1 MQLAAS
7 TLGYLRGETFST
19 GFQPEFIPEPS
30 DGNYVSRVDILK
42 ELCAGKKI
50 IHVGCVDH
58 NPETVERKRAK
69 GTWLHQTLTDV
80 SARVLGVDI
89 EEKSIAYLQ
98 SIGVDNVMVADIT
111 NPPPEISSEQWDY
124 VVIPE
129 VIEHIGN
136 PVAFLKGVRAA
147 MSGKAGGLILTTP
160 NAFSQENFKFARGNK
175 ENINSDHRFWFT
187 PYTLSKIVMDAG
199 YTIGRIHM
207 CKGGTVNPQSLR
219 NLYLKMKPMLRN
231 NIVMTATF

>member
-1 MQLAAS
+1 MQLAVS

-19 GFQPEFIPEPS
+19 GFQPEFITEAS
-30 DGNYVSRVDILK
+30 DANYVSRVDILRD
-42 ELCAGKKI
+42 LCAGKKI

-69 GTWLHQTLTDV
+69 GTWLHQILTDV
-80 SARVLGVDI
+80 SETCLGVDI
-89 EEKSIAYLQ
+89 EERSIAYLK
-98 SIGVDNVMVADIT
+98 SIGVDNAIVADIT
-111 NPPPEISSEQWDY
+111 NPPPEIANAQWDY

-136 PVAFLKGVRAA
+136 PVAFLAGVRAA
-147 MSGKAGGLILTTP
+147 MKDKAGGVILTTP
-160 NAFSQENFKFARGNK
+160 NAFAQENFNYARGNK
-175 ENINSDHRFWFT
+175 EHINSDHRFWFT
-187 PYTLSKIVMDAG
+187 PYTLAKIMMDAG
-199 YTIGRIHM
+199 YTIQRFHM

-219 NLYLKMKPMLRN
+219 NLYFRAKPMLRN